1 MQAVESRRTSPGS
14 LIGMRTEEM
23 RISMTSKRSI
33 SERTQDYLV
42 NTRTIVNNVNK
53 MTGDR
58 RRIVDNI
65 NRNVLGID
73 DDE

>member
-1 MQAVESRRTSPGS
+1 
-14 LIGMRTEEM
+14 
-23 RISMTSKRSI
+23 MTSKRSI
-33 SERTQDYLV
+33 SEKTQDYLV
-42 NTRTIVNNVNK
+42 NARTIVNNVNK

>member
-1 MQAVESRRTSPGS
+1 
-14 LIGMRTEEM
+14 
-23 RISMTSKRSI
+23 MTSKRSI

-58 RRIVDNI
+58 RLIVDNI

>member
-1 MQAVESRRTSPGS
+1 MQAVESRRTSPDS
-14 LIGMRTEEM
+14 LIGTRTEER

>member
-1 MQAVESRRTSPGS
+1 MQAIESRRTSPGS
-14 LIGMRTEEM
+14 LIGMRTDER

-53 MTGDR
+53 MTGNG

-65 NRNVLGID
+65 NRNILD
-73 DDE
+73 DDA